1 MIEKTIKEFV
11 KEMREVFGD
20 DQLEVCVWGPDGQV
34 LTKTKNWVDEE
45 LFIKQEKLMRLKLA
59 NESKANNGYRYKTK

>member
-11 KEMREVFGD
+11 SEMKSEFGNGIAIK
-20 DQLEVCVWGPDGQV
+20 VTGPDGKVFKQ
-34 LTKTKNWVDEE
+34 TDNWIEEE